1 MWYEDFVKTNK
12 DIFLQKVKEISS
24 LLGINPN
31 WLMFVMRWESS
42 LNPAAVN
49 PISGATG
56 LIQFL
61 PYTAKSLGTSTTA
74 LKNMSN
80 IDQLDYV
87 YKYYAP
93 YRGKIKS
100 LYDCYLVVFFPAALG
115 KPDSWILQTSS
126 TTPGIIAAQNP
137 ALDLNKDGKI
147 TVGEF
152 KQYIDKKKVVS

>member
-61 PYTAKSLGTSTTA
+61 PSTAKSLGTSTTA

-87 YKYYAP
+87 
-93 YRGKIKS
+93 
-100 LYDCYLVVFFPAALG
+100 VFFFL
-115 KPDSWILQTSS
+115 ILFFFLQLPEDFSAVLINH
-126 TTPGIIAAQNP
+126 PYQ
-137 ALDLNKDGKI
+137 KRC
-147 TVGEF
+147 V
-152 KQYIDKKKVVS
+152 